1 MIEVNGTLCDY
12 CKGCPYME
20 LEDIAHSL
28 DGKYYACANRGLCA
42 QLWEYLQRTTSATI
56 TTSSG

>member
-1 MIEVNGTLCDY
+1 MIEVNGALCDY

-28 DGKYYACANRGLCA
+28 DGKFYACANRGLCA
-42 QLWEYLQRTTSATI
+42 QLWEHLQH

>member
-1 MIEVNGTLCDY
+1 MIEVQGTLYDY

-20 LEDIAHSL
+20 LEAVACSL

-42 QLWEYLQRTTSATI
+42 QLWEHLQRTTI
-56 TTSSG
+56 TTTDD